1 MLIGVTMGDANGVGP
16 EIILKSF
23 ANGNLNEKFIVIGDY
38 DVLLFAKELLDYNVP
53 IRKVNSLAD
62 IDVNYLNVFD
72 LGIVNRNDLT
82 IGKISKKIGYASIMY
97 VEKAVKMALEGMLDG
112 IVTLPINKEAVR
124 LSFPNFTGHTE
135 FIAELCNE
143 KDYTMM
149 LASERLMVTHVS
161 THVSLREAIEMV
173 KEENVYRVI
182 LLTYRTIKRFIDNPK
197 IAVAGL
203 NPHAGEHSAFGE
215 EDEKEIMPAVER
227 AKSEGIDVEGPIP
240 PDTVFWKA
248 YNGLYSAVVCMYH
261 DQGHIPVKLLD
272 FEGGVNITVG
282 LKIVRTSVDHGTA
295 YDIAYKGIAN
305 TRSFEN
311 AFNFAV
317 RLIKGKD
324 DGKTYIQET

>member
-23 ANGNLNEKFIVIGDY
+23 ANGALKERFIVIGDY
-38 DVLLFAKELLDYNVP
+38 DILLFANELLGYNVP
-53 IRKVNSLAD
+53 IKRLGSPT
-62 IDVNYLNVFD
+62 DVDTSYLNVLD
-72 LGIVNRNDLT
+72 LGIMGRDDLT
-82 IGKISKKIGYASIMY
+82 IGKISEKAGYASIMY
-97 VEKAVKMALEGMLDG
+97 VEKAVKMSLEGMLDG

-124 LSFPNFTGHTE
+124 LTFPNFTGHTE
-135 FIAELCNE
+135 FIAELCGE

-149 LASERLMVTHVS
+149 LASEKLIVTHVS

-173 KEENVYRVI
+173 KKENVYRVI
-182 LLTYRTIKRFIDNPK
+182 LLTHRTISRFIDNPK
-197 IAVAGL
+197 IAVSGL

-215 EDEKEIMPAVER
+215 EDEKEIKPAVER
-227 AKSEGIDVEGPIP
+227 AKSEGINVEGPIP

-272 FEGGVNITVG
+272 FEGGINITIG
-282 LKIVRTSVDHGTA
+282 LKVVRTSVDHGTA
-295 YDIAYKGIAN
+295 YDIAYKGIAS
-305 TRSFEN
+305 TKSFEN

-317 RLIKGKD
+317 KLIGKKG
-324 DGKTYIQET
+324 GF

>member
-16 EIILKSF
+16 EVILKSF
-23 ANGNLNEKFIVIGDY
+23 AKGNLTERFIVIGDY
-38 DVLLFAKELLDYNVP
+38 DILLFTNEYLKYSVP
-53 IRKVNSLAD
+53 IKKINSSID
-62 IDVNYLNVFD
+62 IAEDYLNVLD
-72 LGIVNRNDLT
+72 LNIVGRNDLT
-82 IGKISKKIGYASIMY
+82 IGRISRKVGYASIMY
-97 VEKAVKMALEGMLDG
+97 VEKAVRMALDRKLDG

-124 LSFPNFTGHTE
+124 LTFPNFTGHTE
-135 FIAELCNE
+135 FIAELCEE
-143 KDYTMM
+143 KDYAMM
-149 LASERLMVTHVS
+149 LASNRLIVTHVS
-161 THVSLREAIEMV
+161 THLSLRDAIEMV
-173 KEENVYRVI
+173 KEENIYRVI
-182 LLTYRTIKRFIDNPK
+182 LLTYETIKKFIDKPK

-215 EDEKEIMPAVER
+215 EDEKEIKPAVER
-227 AKSEGIDVEGPIP
+227 AKREGINVEGPIP

-272 FEGGVNITVG
+272 FEGGVNITIG

-305 TRSFEN
+305 PKSFEN

-317 RLIKGKD
+317 KLVKGKE
-324 DGKTYIQET
+324 IRQ